1 MYLFTVIACDPVSA
15 SKAGIQLSHKKI
27 SVVFCG
33 NTEKEI
39 NTAKAV
45 ASHCGEAVDIEIID
59 DLRYT
64 GELSDRDGV
73 KRFMDMLY
81 EKFPGSREGAAAVV
95 SSEFF
100 GKVFGPVIIK
110 APDELIDKGIAEM
123 SAPEGAISF
132 FEVYEGKGTA
142 LTVVN
147 HTYHLGVPDDAIP
160 DEFAL

>member
-27 SVVFCG
+27 SAVFCG

-39 NTAKAV
+39 NTAKTV
-45 ASHCGEAVDIEIID
+45 VSRCGESVDVEVIHD
-59 DLRYT
+59 FRYT

-73 KRFMDMLY
+73 KHFMDKLY
-81 EKFPGSREGAAAVV
+81 ERFPGRSEGVAAVV

-147 HTYHLGVPDDAIP
+147 HTYHLSVSDDAIP